1 MFNMQKNSWEL
12 SLLVL
17 VTSFNLI
24 GCGNSDP
31 PPPPL
36 SATAKA
42 GFVQLVNWNELHP
55 EVGSYQIK
63 TQGVAAITFGSIDNT
78 GHLSYKLPDT
88 LNFEAAASQ
97 WFGTACNM
105 TPANSTF
112 VPAVFYVKS
121 QNDPAS
127 HLLFTAKLKSSNAL
141 SVNDQALGSWI
152 YAPKAFSVKGAKNCA
167 PQFVNISFD
176 LQFQQG
182 WNNIIN
188 TVISLSPDGKQI
200 TELQMTAT
208 NATIPTDFVWK
219 QDSNGVNVLST
230 NTLDVTALKFSQTM
244 RLNTKP

>member
-1 MFNMQKNSWEL
+1 MQRNSWKL
-12 SLLVL
+12 GFLVL
-17 VTSFNLI
+17 ATSFSLVACPSPNP
-24 GCGNSDP
+24 DP
-31 PPPPL
+31 QLPPTM

-42 GFVQLVNWNELHP
+42 GSVQLVNWNELHP

-63 TQGVAAITFGSIDNT
+63 ASGIAAITFGSIDST

-97 WFGTACNM
+97 WFGTACNL

-112 VPAVFYVKS
+112 VPAAFYVKS

-127 HLLFTAKLKSSNAL
+127 HLLFAAKLKSNSIL

-152 YAPKAFSVKGAKNCA
+152 YAPKAFSVKGTKDCA
-167 PQFVNISFD
+167 PQFQSISFD

-188 TVISLSPDGKQI
+188 TVVSLSPDGKQI

-208 NATIPTDFVWK
+208 NATIPKDFVWN
-219 QDSNGVNVLST
+219 QDSDGVTVAST
-230 NTLDVTALKFSQTM
+230 NTLSAMALKFSQNM
-244 RLNTKP
+244 RLNAKP